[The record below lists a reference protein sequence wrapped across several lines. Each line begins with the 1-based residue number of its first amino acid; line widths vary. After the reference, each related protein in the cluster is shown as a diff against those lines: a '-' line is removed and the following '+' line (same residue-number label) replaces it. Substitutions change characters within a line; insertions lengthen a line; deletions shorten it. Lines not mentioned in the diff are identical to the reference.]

1 LEGRLRHIEEK
12 KIDSKEM
19 MGFYMIDDAC
29 CDVMSD
35 QFNVYF
41 LFIDIFI
48 KALN

>member
-1 LEGRLRHIEEK
+1 MIEEK
-12 KIDSKEM
+12 KIDSEEM

-29 CDVMSD
+29 CDVIMWD